1 MHLMLTTDTVGGV
14 WQYTMQLA
22 RALARFDIGIT
33 IVSVG
38 HAPSAEQRTDLSRLA
53 HLRGHFNLPYKLEW
67 MQDSR
72 ADIAAARGELCDLIE
87 RLRPDL
93 LHSSQFCFGDLPTSC
108 PRLVVAHS
116 DIISWQQW
124 CADATQ
130 SDPDWQAFISGYQR
144 LVQCGLHGADAI
156 VAPSAF
162 MAASLSR
169 DYGLT
174 TNRIQTIHNG
184 MSITPRLGVKEQM
197 AVMVGRLWD
206 KAKNVSL
213 VAEAVQQAQTDPTST
228 MRVIVAGEVTPPDY
242 NGPLISSGALIK
254 YLGHLT
260 AAQLYPYFARASVY
274 IAASRYEPFGLAAVE
289 AALHG
294 CAILANDIPTFHE
307 VWGDDAIYFAYNDA
321 TALRHALTD
330 LLIDDTRAAHYGAR
344 AHLRALTRY
353 SAERMAAD
361 YYQLYRQLLP
371 SHLWYNQ
378 GVNMTYSDT
387 SIPYGV

>member
-1 MHLMLTTDTVGGV
+1 MHLMITTDTIGGV

-22 RALARFDIGIT
+22 RALARYNIAATIISIGR
-33 IVSVG
+33 
-38 HAPSAEQRTDLSRLA
+38 APSLEQRTDLSLLPN
-53 HLRGHFNLPYKLEW
+53 LRGHFNLPYKLEW
-67 MQDSR
+67 MQASR
-72 ADIAAARGELCDLIE
+72 GDIAEARGDLSNLIAQ
-87 RLRPDL
+87 LQPDL
-93 LHSSQFCFGDLPTSC
+93 LHSSQFCFGDLPTAC

-124 CADATQ
+124 CEDNIAPDA
-130 SDPDWQAFISGYQR
+130 DWQAFTGGYQR
-144 LVQCGLHGADAI
+144 MVQRGLHGANAI

-162 MAASLSR
+162 MAASISR
-169 DYGLT
+169 DYAVATGG
-174 TNRIQTIHNG
+174 IQTIHNG
-184 MSITPRLGVKEQM
+184 MTISPRLGIKEQL

-213 VAEAVQQAQTDPTST
+213 VAEAVQQVQASPAST
-228 MRVIVAGEVTPPDY
+228 LRVVVAGADLPPDY
-242 NGPLISSGALIK
+242 IGRTNIGAAIK

-260 AAQLYPYFARASVY
+260 SAQLYPVFARASVY

-307 VWGDDAIYFAYNDA
+307 VWGDSAIYFARNDA
-321 TALRHALTD
+321 TALQHALTE
-330 LLIDDTRAAHYGAR
+330 LLDDDTRAAHYGAR
-344 AHLRALTRY
+344 AHLRALTLY

-378 GVNMTYSDT
+378 GANLSYTNLDLS
-387 SIPYGV
+387 YGV

>member
-22 RALARFDIGIT
+22 RALARFDIGVT

-38 HAPSAEQRTDLSRLA
+38 RAPSLEQRTDLSCLPQ
-53 HLRGHFNLPYKLEW
+53 LRGHFNLPYKLEW
-67 MQDSR
+67 MPDSR
-72 ADIAAARGELCDLIE
+72 ADIAEARADLSNLITQ
-87 RLRPDL
+87 LQPDL
-93 LHSSQFCFGDLPTSC
+93 LHSSQFCFGDLPTTC

-124 CADATQ
+124 CEDSAS
-130 SDPDWQAFISGYQR
+130 SDLDWQAFTRDYQR
-144 LVQCGLHGADAI
+144 LVQCGLHGANAI

-162 MAASLSR
+162 MAESISR
-169 DYGLT
+169 DYDLPT
-174 TNRIQTIHNG
+174 SRIQTIHNG
-184 MSITPRLGVKEQM
+184 MSISPRLGIKEQL

-213 VAEAVQQAQTDPTST
+213 VAEAVRQAQADPAIRL
-228 MRVIVAGEVTPPDY
+228 RVMVAGEDL
-242 NGPLISSGALIK
+242 PLDNKWPTSGGAVIN
-254 YLGHLT
+254 YLGQLSS
-260 AAQLYPYFARASVY
+260 AQLYPVFARASVY

-307 VWGDDAIYFAYNDA
+307 IWGDDAIYFARNDA
-321 TALRHALTD
+321 TALLHALTN
-330 LLIDDTRAAHYGAR
+330 LFADDTRAAHYGAR
-344 AHLRALTRY
+344 AHLRALTHY

-378 GVNMTYSDT
+378 GVNVTYSDT

>member
-1 MHLMLTTDTVGGV
+1 MLTTDTVGGV

-22 RALARFDIGIT
+22 RALARFDIGVT

-38 HAPSAEQRTDLSRLA
+38 RTPSAEQRSDLSRLP

-67 MQDSR
+67 MQDSE
-72 ADIAAARGELCDLIE
+72 ADIAAARSDLRDLIE

-93 LHSSQFCFGDLPTSC
+93 LHSSQFCFGDLPTTC

-124 CADATQ
+124 CADPDLPD
-130 SDPDWQAFISGYQR
+130 SDWQGFTRDYQR
-144 LVQCGLHGADAI
+144 LVQCGLHGANAI

-162 MAASLSR
+162 MAANISR
-169 DYGLT
+169 DYALPA
-174 TNRIQTIHNG
+174 NRIQTIHNG
-184 MSITPRLGVKEQM
+184 MTISPRLGVKERL

-206 KAKNVSL
+206 KAKNVNL
-213 VAEAVQQAQTDPTST
+213 VAEAVQQAQADPSSSL
-228 MRVIVAGEVTPPDY
+228 RVIVAGAEQATDYKWPPFT
-242 NGPLISSGALIK
+242 IGAVIR
-254 YLGHLT
+254 YLGHLP
-260 AAQLYPYFARASVY
+260 AAQLYPLFARASVY

-307 VWGDDAIYFAYNDA
+307 VWGDDAIYFARNDA
-321 TALRHALTD
+321 TALRRALSD
-330 LLIDDTRAAHYGAR
+330 LLDDDTRAASYGAR

-378 GVNMTYSDT
+378 GVNVTYTDT
-387 SIPYGV
+387 GVPHGV